1 MHVRSSGAGCPQ
13 CSHKK
18 LCKHNSLATVAP
30 KVAQLWDVTRNGCTA
45 DNVLAHS
52 NKRSHW
58 QCPECGHTWVATPTV
73 KVSNNS
79 GCPKCSKP
87 TKHKR
92 HPTFAECQH
101 TLLAQWHHQQNA
113 VEGLFPDKITL
124 QSNKK
129 VHWLC
134 NKCPLGQQHA
144 WAASPNRRLGKK
156 QPGCPFCAGKA
167 ACTCNSLQSLYPSIA
182 AEWDFDSNDK
192 TPDDFTASSTYVV
205 WWHSVAR
212 GSWRQ
217 SIESRTNNLQK
228 QATRRR
234 YVQDQPTT

>member
-1 MHVRSSGAGCPQ
+1 MHSRSSGAGCPQ
-13 CSHKK
+13 CSNRK

-30 KVAQLWDVTRNGCTA
+30 KVAKLWDVTRNGCAA

-52 NKRSHW
+52 HKRSHW
-58 QCPECGHTWVATPTV
+58 QCPECGHTWVATPNSR
-73 KVSNNS
+73 VSNNS
-79 GCPKCSKP
+79 GCPKCNQA

-113 VEGLFPDKITL
+113 VEGLFPDKIRL

-144 WAASPNRRLGKK
+144 WAASPNSRLGKK
-156 QPGCPFCAGKA
+156 KPGCPFCAGRA

-192 TPDDFTASSTYVV
+192 TPDDFTASSNCVV

-212 GSWRQ
+212 GSWQQ
-217 SIESRTNNLQK
+217 SINSRTNNVQL

-234 YVQDQPTT
+234 YVHDQPTT